1 MYTGIEFKRKGF
13 VMVAYEFYFRLE
25 TGAEQLIGILPE
37 RRRDPERI
45 TRQSIMNW
53 ITKVLSDHS
62 NTESNE
68 IYFIRVNLNP
78 EINGSNHYMA
88 FGQSY
93 RRSAVVEGSQ
103 TA

>member
-1 MYTGIEFKRKGF
+1 
-13 VMVAYEFYFRLE
+13 MVAYEFYFRLK

-37 RRRDPERI
+37 RRRDSERV

-68 IYFIRVNLNP
+68 IYFIWRL
-78 EINGSNHYMA
+78 
-88 FGQSY
+88 GQSY
-93 RRSAVVEGSQ
+93 SRSAVVEGSQ